1 MSSSTFPTGR
11 LLDGVINGVLDTA
24 VAAVPADA
32 LGSSGRLAAG
42 VAGAAPPAGAADVSG
57 VAALLARR
65 VRADAVRPL
74 LTFYDDATGE
84 RSELSAATVDNWVS
98 KTANL
103 LVDTLGIAAGD
114 TVRIVLPPHWQTAVV
129 LLAAWSAGAR
139 VAVQRP
145 DVDTGPDA
153 VSGTDDHDDPPVAV
167 FVTEDAVDDPIAVG
181 DGAEIVALSL
191 RPMGGRLAQP
201 VPGVLDFAG
210 EVLSHGDRFTAPV
223 PPANQ
228 RTLTRL
234 ATYYAQAWD
243 LTEQDRIL
251 TTAGYDTPDGLLGGL
266 LSPLAAGAS
275 VVLCRHLDRGLLDR
289 RIAVE
294 RVTAVCGPAASGPAA
309 SGPAEPGPILGQAP
323 TGVRRLGTVS
333 L

>member
-1 MSSSTFPTGR
+1 MSSSTFPAGR
-11 LLDGVINGVLDTA
+11 LLDGVLNGVLDTA

-32 LGSSGRLAAG
+32 LGLPGR
-42 VAGAAPPAGAADVSG
+42 AADVNG

-84 RSELSAATVDNWVS
+84 RTELSAATVDNWVA

-103 LVDTLGIAAGD
+103 LVDTLGIAVGD
-114 TVRIVLPPHWQTAVV
+114 TVRVLLPAHWQTAVV

-139 VAVQRP
+139 VALQRP
-145 DVDTGPDA
+145 GADIGVDAAP
-153 VSGTDDHDDPPVAV
+153 GTDDHDDSPAAV
-167 FVTEDAVDDPIAVG
+167 FVTENAVDDPIAVC

-201 VPGVLDFAG
+201 VPGVLDFAA
-210 EVLSHGDRFTAPV
+210 EVLSHGDHFTPPV

-234 ATYYAQAWD
+234 ATHYARVWN

-266 LSPLAAGAS
+266 LCPLAAGAS
-275 VVLCRHLDRGLLDR
+275 VVLCHHLDQGLLDR

-294 RVTAVCGPAASGPAA
+294 RVTAVCGPAAPGPAD
-309 SGPAEPGPILGQAP
+309 PGSTSGQAP
-323 TGVRRLGTVS
+323 AGIRRLRTTS